1 MCRMDGD
8 VPENGK
14 EKSGAVSNDLSPRRS
29 TKTLRAMKAPYAVKR
44 ITFNPSE
51 ANPGETLEVRVPK
64 LNKNEVLVPGTL
76 ALRFDIDLSGGH
88 ANNYIVQNVS
98 RALVSKQVVK
108 FGGTTLEDIVDCDIY
123 KIFTDLFLPE
133 ETRGNMVAEGI
144 QSKKLSQIR
153 SGAGDKPTTGANAE
167 NKLEK
172 VYGKKYRI
180 NLDHQILTDHGIFY
194 PQALYTDLVFE
205 LVLAPAEQVVKG
217 SDASKLKYKLTNIQ
231 LEYEMIRSEDL
242 ANEATSVYESGKE
255 ILYDHVTRG
264 NKLRVETSTELINIK
279 VDSQR
284 RSMKGILLLFVEPY
298 NAGTRDSEK
307 YGFPDLDKVS
317 VTINGSPNMLYNN
330 GIESEDAWRKASR
343 FFMKG
348 KHKPQHMTLQTYYAE
363 DKFGLLIDLRSMASQ
378 QMHGSGTRLV
388 NTTDGVQL
396 EIKRKTGKGPFNCHI
411 FVISDAK
418 FNIQNR
424 QLVSVMY

>member
-1 MCRMDGD
+1 M
-8 VPENGK
+8 
-14 EKSGAVSNDLSPRRS
+14 
-29 TKTLRAMKAPYAVKR
+29 
-44 ITFNPSE
+44 
-51 ANPGETLEVRVPK
+51 
-64 LNKNEVLVPGTL
+64 PGTL

-88 ANNYIVQNVS
+88 ANNYLVQNVS

-133 ETRGNMVAEGI
+133 ETCGNMVAEGI
-144 QSKKLSQIR
+144 QSKKLSRIR
-153 SGAGDKPTTGANAE
+153 SGAGDKPTTGVDAE
-167 NKLEK
+167 N
-172 VYGKKYRI
+172 
-180 NLDHQILTDHGIFY
+180 
-194 PQALYTDLVFE
+194 
-205 LVLAPAEQVVKG
+205 
-217 SDASKLKYKLTNIQ
+217 
-231 LEYEMIRSEDL
+231 
-242 ANEATSVYESGKE
+242 
-255 ILYDHVTRG
+255 
-264 NKLRVETSTELINIK
+264 K

-330 GIESEDAWRKASR
+330 GIESEDAWRQASR
-343 FFMKG
+343 FFMKR
-348 KHKPQHMTLQTYYAE
+348 KHKPQHMTLQ
-363 DKFGLLIDLRSMASQ
+363 FGLLIDLRSMASQ

-411 FVISDAK
+411 FVISDAQ